1 MQICQEN
8 SFSPHFYFSTNKPIS
23 TFVLAEIKSVIVY
36 RRDSKMRGFDAN
48 GSLCVIASASHA
60 KSL

>member
-8 SFSPHFYFSTNKPIS
+8 SFSPHFYFSRDKSVS
-23 TFVLAEIKSVIVY
+23 TFVFAEIMSVIVY
-36 RRDSKMRGFDAN
+36 RQDSKIRGIDAN